1 MVEPTTIIVFEIAGD
16 NHNQVNQRPDAETS
30 EGEQLEDAAN
40 NAPGVEAMYAE
51 RAQKLAQQ
59 YCCEPVLL
67 WLHCHHLSWI
77 WILRLLRLWLP
88 LRRLLLWIA
97 FQLRPWLSL
106 ILLPLSLLLLLR
118 LSRIDRSVIVH
129 YDCFPSLSNCWPFTI
144 RGRWTRS

>member
-1 MVEPTTIIVFEIAGD
+1 MVEPTTIIVFEIVGD

-40 NAPGVEAMYAE
+40 NASGVEAMYAE

-59 YCCEPVLL
+59 HCCEPVLL

-77 WILRLLRLWLP
+77 WILRLLRLWLPLRRLRLWLP

-129 YDCFPSLSNCWPFTI
+129 
-144 RGRWTRS
+144 